1 MIGHNVE
8 IGENTVM
15 AAQTGI
21 AGSSKIGKNCVLAAQ
36 VGIAGHLVIGDNV
49 KLGGKAGVMTNIPDN
64 STMIGAPVQD
74 FKDFMRS
81 MAIFRKLP
89 QMSVDVSDLKKLIK
103 KMEQQ

>member
-1 MIGHNVE
+1 VI
-8 IGENTVM
+8 
-15 AAQTGI
+15 
-21 AGSSKIGKNCVLAAQ
+21 AAQ
-36 VGIAGHLVIGDNV
+36 VGIAGHISVGDNV

-89 QMSVDVSDLKKLIK
+89 QLSGDVSELKKWMK
-103 KMEQQ
+103 KMEDV